1 MNTNTKVALSFAGV
15 LAAGVIAFGAIA
27 LVQNSGPEAAPK
39 LNEATGLASTVEAN
53 SYRLDDV
60 PASPV
65 TVVEFLDFECEACGA
80 FYPVV
85 EDLRDKYDG
94 QITYIFRYFPIPSH
108 FNAENAALAVEAAAQ
123 QGELEAMYNRMFE
136 TQTSWGES
144 SESKADLFRTYAQE
158 IGLDMERFEEVYDDP
173 ATTQRIEQS
182 AADAEALGVT
192 GTPTFFLDG
201 EKIEPTTIA
210 DFETKLDAAI
220 ED

>member
-15 LAAGVIAFGAIA
+15 LVAGVIAFGAIA
-27 LVQNSGPEAAPK
+27 LVQNSGPKAAPE

-94 QITYIFRYFPIPSH
+94 QITYIIRYFPIPSH

-158 IGLDMERFEEVYDDP
+158 IGLDMAQYDASIVDPKSLERIKFDFE
-173 ATTQRIEQS
+173 AGR
-182 AADAEALGVT
+182 ALGVT
-192 GTPTFFLDG
+192 GTPTFFINDEKLELSSFDDLDRA
-201 EKIEPTTIA
+201 IA
-210 DFETKLDAAI
+210 DALGT
-220 ED
+220 